1 MRYLIIISLFLIVKL
16 PAFSQGAFHLKHTVP
31 YDNEVFDIAECE
43 KGYLLV
49 GNSSP
54 TTPVSNGY
62 LLFLNHN
69 GDIVWEKIIP
79 AYLPDNYEQ
88 YRSVVYHDG
97 YFYIGGFSDM
107 NDDRFSILTKIDM
120 QGNISYKK
128 KIGSE
133 NIYAYD
139 NLLNNLLVNGEGIL
153 VATSGFNGT
162 GTAGELV
169 QVDFEGNIL
178 WNNKFFNYI
187 HTSNSYWEYFEDM
200 KKGKDGNFILT
211 LLSNANNLDF
221 PCKSLIKVNPDGEEI
236 WRKTFDTLK
245 PSALTEDS
253 MLYFMTAAPFKE
265 NHVLAYFAVDTF
277 PKVDYRTDIALIE
290 YDEYGNEI
298 NYKRFYNSNGFGNT
312 NIYTNKD
319 NEIFISGTRHYED
332 SLRLTIIKFSADKEI
347 EWIKSHYKEP
357 DSTIVNAL
365 WINVGEFF
373 KCGIP
378 TSDNGFLMTGGNLY
392 MIANDHYWNST
403 IIKTDCEGNT
413 TWDYSRCSSPE
424 FEDITIFPNPSSD
437 NFIIQLPD
445 LQEKDKIQIAVY
457 DVMGKLVQLS
467 EHSAKGVITLNS
479 SIWAEGTYICRITV
493 NNEVVKTEKL
503 LKIDGM

>member
-16 PAFSQGAFHLKHTVP
+16 PAFAQGAFHLKHNVP
-31 YDNEVFDIAECE
+31 YSNEIFDIAECE

-54 TTPVSNGY
+54 TTAVSSGY
-62 LLFLNHN
+62 LLFLSHN
-69 GDIVWEKIIP
+69 GDIMWEKIIP
-79 AYLPDNYEQ
+79 AYFSGNYEQ
-88 YRSVVYHDG
+88 YRSVVYHAG
-97 YFYIGGFSDM
+97 HFYIGGFSDTD
-107 NDDRFSILTKIDM
+107 DDRFSILTKIDM
-120 QGNISYKK
+120 QGNISYRKTL
-128 KIGSE
+128 GSE
-133 NIYAYD
+133 NVYAYD

-169 QVDFEGNIL
+169 QIDFEGNIL

-187 HTSNSYWEYFEDM
+187 HTSNNYWEYFEDM

-211 LLSNANNLDF
+211 LSSNANNINF
-221 PCKSLIKVNPDGEEI
+221 TYYSVIKVNPDGEEI
-236 WRKTFDTLK
+236 WRKTFNTLK

-253 MLYFMTAAPFKE
+253 IYLMAATPFKE
-265 NHVLAYFAVDTF
+265 NHVLAYFVVNTVPQYVASQSDF
-277 PKVDYRTDIALIE
+277 AMIE
-290 YDEYGNEI
+290 YDEQGNELE
-298 NYKRFYNSNGFGNT
+298 YKRFYNPNGFGSS
-312 NIYTNKD
+312 NIYTNQD
-319 NEIFISGTRHYED
+319 DDIFISGARDYVD
-332 SLRLTIIKFSADKEI
+332 STILGVIKFNINKEI
-347 EWIKSHYKEP
+347 EWDRYYYKKN
-357 DSTIVNAL
+357 SSAVNPAWL
-365 WINVGEFF
+365 TTGETFY
-373 KCGIP
+373 CGMP
-378 TSDNGFLMTGGNLY
+378 TSDKGFILSGADLY
-392 MIANDHYWNST
+392 MLTNDLYFNST

-413 TWDYSRCSSPE
+413 TWDYSRCASPE

-479 SIWAEGTYICRITV
+479 SAWAEGTYICRITV
-493 NNEVVKTEKL
+493 NNEAVKTEKL